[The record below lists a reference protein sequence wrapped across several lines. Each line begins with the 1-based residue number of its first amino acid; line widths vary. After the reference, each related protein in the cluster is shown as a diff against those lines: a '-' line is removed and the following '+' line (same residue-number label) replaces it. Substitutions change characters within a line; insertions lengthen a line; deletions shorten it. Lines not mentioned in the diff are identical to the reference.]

1 MQAQAGHSEPVVFE
15 ATAKRCPCCSVFSM
29 GWPVAIEEG
38 FSTEQWPESWR
49 WAFRMDLR
57 GFVCADCNR
66 NLGSDRVRD
75 KIIRDIDSKTAL
87 APRALYHQQPLFR
100 QEAAAV

>member
-1 MQAQAGHSEPVVFE
+1 MAQQDQSQQIVFD

-38 FSTEQWPESWR
+38 LSTEQWPESWR
-49 WAFRMDLR
+49 WVFRMDLR
-57 GFVCADCNR
+57 DFVCADCHR

-75 KIIRDIDSKTAL
+75 KIIRDLDSKTAL
-87 APRALYHQQPLFR
+87 VPRALYMQQPLFR
-100 QEAAAV
+100 QEAVAV